1 MGWEF
6 LALLALVL
14 WCAPLILALIVLG
27 QSKRLRREL
36 EDRIAQLER
45 TLGAQS
51 APSSVQPTAPT
62 PTTTTASAD
71 LAPIITSP
79 EPIPAA
85 SLEPPRAAVPNEID
99 LATPTDELPDPF
111 SSPPPV
117 VGQPRAAVAT
127 HVSASPVAPAKAPV
141 LEPDEQSISVVTSV
155 GQSIKSWF
163 TGGNTIVRVG
173 ILVLL
178 VGVVFLL
185 RLASEYFQ
193 TPIELRLAGVALG
206 GLALVGVGLRLSA
219 KRRGYGLS
227 LQGGG
232 LAILYLTLFAAFRL
246 YSVLPSQLTFA
257 LLAMLA
263 AISAI
268 FAVKQDALPLA
279 LLAFGGAF
287 LAPILTSTGQGN
299 VVALFSYYFLLN
311 LAVAWIAHQ
320 RTWKMLNLLGAAVT
334 FGLAGLWGWQRFD
347 PSVRWPLEG
356 LLIAHLALYIF
367 IVVRYSQQLIRA
379 QDADPTQHHR
389 VPVVDSGLLFGVP
402 MLGFGLQAGLLHQV
416 PYALAVSSAVLAAVY
431 LAVGRYLLAQGR
443 SMRLLTEGV
452 LALGIAFSAL
462 VLPLALDAKWTAAG
476 WAVQGAA
483 LVWLGQRQARRWL
496 VYFGL
501 LLELASLLVVA
512 WGGLFHS
519 PAWSVLALTVLV
531 CSLWISAIFVRH
543 QAWQDAL
550 RRLPQQISPLVLGVT
565 LCITSVWLQQVWF
578 ATPQLLFWQ
587 NQADVI
593 QWMWDVVL
601 IMGFGLWL
609 APRLNWTELQGAL
622 RLGLPLL
629 GILTFAA
636 AGTTAFDGQILRLLM
651 LVIGVAAVAAW
662 GGVLLKQLS
671 IQPHRSTRVD
681 QALWV
686 LSLIV
691 LLSIVPDEFAPW
703 LQPLTPVL
711 LPAVL
716 WLGVSMWQT
725 PPTWFDTARIRSDI
739 GLLVMV
745 LFGLWVLAVNG
756 QTSGQLWGLP
766 YIPLLNPLDVTLG
779 LVGLSAWAW
788 LQATPTTAERQRLLW
803 AAAGFA
809 AFWTLTGMVIRTLHQ
824 WAGTPLWTSGA
835 WDNDTVQTS
844 LTIVWTL
851 VALLLTVLASRHAQ
865 RLVWL
870 AGIALLGVVVLKLV
884 LVDLSKVGAIARV
897 ISFMGAGGLM
907 LLIGYVA
914 PLPPAIK
921 AQDDQHAQE
930 DAHDQH

>member
-6 LALLALVL
+6 LAFLALVL

-27 QSKRLRREL
+27 QSKRLRAEL
-36 EDRIAQLER
+36 EARVEQLER
-45 TLGAQS
+45 QLLAR
-51 APSSVQPTAPT
+51 PT
-62 PTTTTASAD
+62 PSEPDPLSAHPVLPPLQDSAD
-71 LAPIITSP
+71 LPAQSDTPSTPVVTPSSDPAPIADPFQTPPPAILQQHR
-79 EPIPAA
+79 PAA
-85 SLEPPRAAVPNEID
+85 APISPLPTPSVPP
-99 LATPTDELPDPF
+99 
-111 SSPPPV
+111 
-117 VGQPRAAVAT
+117 
-127 HVSASPVAPAKAPV
+127 

-173 ILVLL
+173 ILLL
-178 VGVVFLL
+178 LIGVVFLL

-206 GLALVGVGLRLSA
+206 GLALIGVGLRLSGT
-219 KRRGYGLS
+219 RRGYGLS

-257 LLAMLA
+257 LLAILA

-347 PSVRWPLEG
+347 ASVRWPLEG

-402 MLGFGLQAGLLHQV
+402 MLGFGLQAGLLHDV

-443 SMRLLTEGV
+443 AMRLLTEGV

-501 LLELASLLVVA
+501 LLELASLLVLA
-512 WGGLFHS
+512 WGGLFHA
-519 PAWSVLALTVLV
+519 PTWSVLALTVLV
-531 CSLWISAIFVRH
+531 CSLWVSAMFVRH
-543 QAWQDAL
+543 HAWQDAM
-550 RRLPQQISPLVLGVT
+550 RRLPPQISPLVLAVT
-565 LCITSVWLQQVWF
+565 LFSTVVWLQQVWF
-578 ATPQLLFWQ
+578 AIPQLGFWQ

-593 QWMWDVVL
+593 HVMWDVML
-601 IMGFGLWL
+601 MMGVSLWL
-609 APRLNWTELQGAL
+609 ASRLGWTELQTAL
-622 RLGLPLL
+622 RLGSPLL
-629 GILTFAA
+629 GVLVFAA
-636 AGTTAFDGQILRLLM
+636 AGTSAFDGRVLRLAM
-651 LVIGVAAVAAW
+651 LALGVVAVTAW
-662 GGVLLKQLS
+662 GALLLKQLAM
-671 IQPHRSTRVD
+671 QPNRSTRVD

-686 LSLIV
+686 LALII

-711 LPAVL
+711 LPAAL
-716 WLGVSMWQT
+716 WLGLAMWQT
-725 PPTWFDTARIRSDI
+725 PPAWLDTARIRSDI

-756 QTSGQLWGLP
+756 QASGQLWGLP
-766 YIPLLNPLDVTLG
+766 YIPLLNPLDLTLG

-788 LQATPTTAERQRLLW
+788 LQATPTTAERQRWLW
-803 AAAGFA
+803 AAAGLA

-851 VALLLTVLASRHAQ
+851 VALLLTVLASRHAL
-865 RLVWL
+865 RMVWL
-870 AGIALLGVVVLKLV
+870 AGIALLGIVVLKLM
-884 LVDLSKVGAIARV
+884 LVDLSNVGAIARV
-897 ISFMGAGGLM
+897 VSFMGAGGLM
-907 LLIGYVA
+907 LLIGYIA
-914 PLPPAIK
+914 PLPPAIANTQDDRH
-921 AQDDQHAQE
+921 AQDDA
-930 DAHDQH
+930 DDQR

>member
-6 LALLALVL
+6 LAFLALVL

-27 QSKRLRREL
+27 QSKRLRQEL
-36 EDRIAQLER
+36 QGRIEQLER
-45 TLGAQS
+45 QLLLRATPSDAHPPSTHPVLPPLHDSASIPAQS
-51 APSSVQPTAPT
+51 DTPQTPPVTPRSDPAPMA
-62 PTTTTASAD
+62 
-71 LAPIITSP
+71 
-79 EPIPAA
+79 
-85 SLEPPRAAVPNEID
+85 
-99 LATPTDELPDPF
+99 DPF
-111 SSPPPV
+111 QTLPPV
-117 VGQPRAAVAT
+117 VLQPPRPTAAHTPPMPPQAV
-127 HVSASPVAPAKAPV
+127 PP

-173 ILVLL
+173 ILLL
-178 VGVVFLL
+178 LIGVVFLL

-193 TPIELRLAGVALG
+193 TPIEVRLAGVALG
-206 GLALVGVGLRLSA
+206 GLALIGVGLRLSGT
-219 KRRGYGLS
+219 RRGYGLS

-257 LLAMLA
+257 LLAILA

-287 LAPILTSTGQGN
+287 LAPILTSSGQGN

-367 IVVRYSQQLIRA
+367 IVVRYSQQLIHA
-379 QDADPTQHHR
+379 QDADPTQHRR

-402 MLGFGLQAGLLHQV
+402 MLGFGLQAGLLHDV

-501 LLELASLLVVA
+501 LLALASLLVLA
-512 WGGLFHS
+512 WGGLFHA

-531 CSLWISAIFVRH
+531 CSLWGAAIFVRH
-543 QAWQDAL
+543 QAWQAAA
-550 RRLPQQISPLVLGVT
+550 RKLPQQISPLVLAVT
-565 LCITSVWLQQVWF
+565 LFTTVVWLQQVWF

-593 QWMWDVVL
+593 HVMWDVILV
-601 IMGFGLWL
+601 MGVSLWL
-609 APRLNWTELQGAL
+609 ASRLSWTELQTAL

-629 GILTFAA
+629 GVLVFAA
-636 AGTTAFDGQILRLLM
+636 AGTTAFDGRALRLLM
-651 LVIGVAAVAAW
+651 LALGVVAVTAW
-662 GGVLLKQLS
+662 GALLLKQLAM
-671 IQPHRSTRVD
+671 QPHRSTRVD

-711 LPAVL
+711 LPAAL

-725 PPTWFDTARIRSDI
+725 PPTWLDTARIRSDI
-739 GLLVMV
+739 GLLVMA

-756 QTSGQLWGLP
+756 QASGQLWGLP
-766 YIPLLNPLDVTLG
+766 YIPVLNPLDLTLG

-788 LQATPTTAERQRLLW
+788 LQATPTIAERQRLLW
-803 AAAGFA
+803 AAAGLA

-851 VALLLTVLASRHAQ
+851 VALVLTVQASRRAL
-865 RLVWL
+865 RIWWL
-870 AGIALLGVVVLKLV
+870 AGIALLGIVVLKLI
-884 LVDLSKVGAIARV
+884 LVDLSNVGAIARV

-907 LLIGYVA
+907 LLIGYIA
-914 PLPPAIK
+914 PLPPAL
-921 AQDDQHAQE
+921 ANPPDDHHARDDADDQR
-930 DAHDQH
+930 

>member
-1 MGWEF
+1 
-6 LALLALVL
+6 
-14 WCAPLILALIVLG
+14 
-27 QSKRLRREL
+27 
-36 EDRIAQLER
+36 
-45 TLGAQS
+45 
-51 APSSVQPTAPT
+51 
-62 PTTTTASAD
+62 
-71 LAPIITSP
+71 
-79 EPIPAA
+79 
-85 SLEPPRAAVPNEID
+85 
-99 LATPTDELPDPF
+99 
-111 SSPPPV
+111 
-117 VGQPRAAVAT
+117 
-127 HVSASPVAPAKAPV
+127 
-141 LEPDEQSISVVTSV
+141 
-155 GQSIKSWF
+155 
-163 TGGNTIVRVG
+163 
-173 ILVLL
+173 
-178 VGVVFLL
+178 
-185 RLASEYFQ
+185 
-193 TPIELRLAGVALG
+193 
-206 GLALVGVGLRLSA
+206 
-219 KRRGYGLS
+219 
-227 LQGGG
+227 
-232 LAILYLTLFAAFRL
+232 
-246 YSVLPSQLTFA
+246 
-257 LLAMLA
+257 MLA
-263 AISAI
+263 
-268 FAVKQDALPLA
+268 
-279 LLAFGGAF
+279 
-287 LAPILTSTGQGN
+287 
-299 VVALFSYYFLLN
+299 
-311 LAVAWIAHQ
+311 
-320 RTWKMLNLLGAAVT
+320 
-334 FGLAGLWGWQRFD
+334 
-347 PSVRWPLEG
+347 
-356 LLIAHLALYIF
+356 
-367 IVVRYSQQLIRA
+367 
-379 QDADPTQHHR
+379 
-389 VPVVDSGLLFGVP
+389 
-402 MLGFGLQAGLLHQV
+402 
-416 PYALAVSSAVLAAVY
+416 
-431 LAVGRYLLAQGR
+431 
-443 SMRLLTEGV
+443 
-452 LALGIAFSAL
+452 
-462 VLPLALDAKWTAAG
+462 
-476 WAVQGAA
+476 
-483 LVWLGQRQARRWL
+483 
-496 VYFGL
+496 
-501 LLELASLLVVA
+501 
-512 WGGLFHS
+512 
-519 PAWSVLALTVLV
+519 
-531 CSLWISAIFVRH
+531 
-543 QAWQDAL
+543 
-550 RRLPQQISPLVLGVT
+550 
-565 LCITSVWLQQVWF
+565 
-578 ATPQLLFWQ
+578 
-587 NQADVI
+587 
-593 QWMWDVVL
+593 
-601 IMGFGLWL
+601 
-609 APRLNWTELQGAL
+609 
-622 RLGLPLL
+622 
-629 GILTFAA
+629 
-636 AGTTAFDGQILRLLM
+636 
-651 LVIGVAAVAAW
+651 IGVAAVAAW

>member
-27 QSKRLRREL
+27 QHKRLRREL
-36 EDRIAQLER
+36 EDRITQLEQHV
-45 TLGAQS
+45 GQS
-51 APSSVQPTAPT
+51 RPPSVSSPPPEVSPILAPSRVDRPIVAPPDLQPQTDAP
-62 PTTTTASAD
+62 D
-71 LAPIITSP
+71 H
-79 EPIPAA
+79 
-85 SLEPPRAAVPNEID
+85 
-99 LATPTDELPDPF
+99 DEALPDPF
-111 SSPPPV
+111 SSAPPV
-117 VGQPRAAVAT
+117 SIQQRPVVAT
-127 HVSASPVAPAKAPV
+127 PIPPVTPAKAPL

-173 ILVLL
+173 ILLL
-178 VGVVFLL
+178 LIGVVFLL

-206 GLALVGVGLRLSA
+206 GLTLVGVGLRLSGQ
-219 KRRGYGLS
+219 RRGYGLS

-232 LAILYLTLFAAFRL
+232 LAVLYLTLFAAFRL

-257 LLAMLA
+257 LLAILA

-389 VPVVDSGLLFGVP
+389 VSVVDSGLLFGVP
-402 MLGFGLQAGLLHQV
+402 MLGFGLQAGLLHDV

-496 VYFGL
+496 VAFGL
-501 LLELASLLVVA
+501 LLELASLLVLA
-512 WGGLFHS
+512 WGGLFHA
-519 PAWSVLALTVLV
+519 PTWSVLALTVLV
-531 CSLWISAIFVRH
+531 CSLWVSAIFVRH
-543 QAWQDAL
+543 AAWQQAV
-550 RRLPQQISPLVLGVT
+550 RALPQQISPLVLAVT
-565 LCITSVWLQQVWF
+565 LFSTIVWLQQVWF
-578 ATPQLLFWQ
+578 AIPQLGFWQ

-593 QWMWDVVL
+593 HVMWDVML
-601 IMGFGLWL
+601 MMGVSLWL
-609 APRLNWTELQGAL
+609 ASRLNWTELQNAL

-629 GILTFAA
+629 GVLVFAA
-636 AGTTAFDGQILRLLM
+636 AGTTAFDGRMLRLVM
-651 LVIGVAAVAAW
+651 LALGVVAVATSGAL
-662 GGVLLKQLS
+662 LLKQLAM
-671 IQPHRSTRVD
+671 QPHRSTRVD

-686 LSLIV
+686 LSLII

-711 LPAVL
+711 LPAAL
-716 WLGVSMWQT
+716 WLGLSMWPA
-725 PPTWFDTARIRSDI
+725 PPTWLDTARIRSDI

-756 QTSGQLWGLP
+756 QASGQLWGLP
-766 YIPLLNPLDVTLG
+766 YIPLLNPLDLTLG

-803 AAAGFA
+803 AAAGLA

-851 VALLLTVLASRHAQ
+851 VALVLTVQASRRAL
-865 RLVWL
+865 RIWWL
-870 AGIALLGVVVLKLV
+870 AGIALLGIVVLKLM
-884 LVDLSKVGAIARV
+884 LVDLSNVGAIARV
-897 ISFMGAGGLM
+897 VSFMGAGGLM
-907 LLIGYVA
+907 LLIGYIA
-914 PLPPAIK
+914 PLPPAI
-921 AQDDQHAQE
+921 ANTQDDQPVQD
-930 DAHDQH
+930 DADDQR